1 MEIKTIAIIGGGRL
15 GSGIAIVSAKA
26 GLKTILTEKTPELA
40 AAAAANISHEIDLQI
55 ARWGMTASDK
65 KFILANL
72 QIGAELERSEP
83 AQLVISAIPTLHEEH
98 KRVFQRLTTICHPDT
113 VFTSSSSVLS
123 ITELAAELD
132 HPENMLGLHFLLP
145 VLGTKLVEI
154 VRGYATSDETYAIG
168 AKFIKMIGKTGIE
181 VFESPGFVTTRVIF
195 PLINEALYVLLE
207 GVASADDIDKAL
219 ELGYNME
226 TGPLELADRIGLD
239 RILVSM
245 DHLFK
250 ETGDIKYRP
259 CPIIKKLVRA
269 KHFGVKTGQGI
280 FTYDAETGKKIAN
293 PTV

>member
-1 MEIKTIAIIGGGRL
+1 M
-15 GSGIAIVSAKA
+15 
-26 GLKTILTEKTPELA
+26 
-40 AAAAANISHEIDLQI
+40 
-55 ARWGMTASDK
+55 
-65 KFILANL
+65 
-72 QIGAELERSEP
+72 
-83 AQLVISAIPTLHEEH
+83 
-98 KRVFQRLTTICHPDT
+98 
-113 VFTSSSSVLS
+113 
-123 ITELAAELD
+123 
-132 HPENMLGLHFLLP
+132 
-145 VLGTKLVEI
+145 
-154 VRGYATSDETYAIG
+154 
-168 AKFIKMIGKTGIE
+168 
-181 VFESPGFVTTRVIF
+181 
-195 PLINEALYVLLE
+195 LLE

-245 DHLFK
+245 EHLFK